1 MVEKPKSERASLKH
15 VTVPGADLK
24 QGDGK
29 ENNLEYATFT
39 ASVKHFVSKELFS
52 ISPMFTVAQE
62 KAEIML
68 MQFLLLFFGGEGGGT
83 VG

>member
-1 MVEKPKSERASLKH
+1 MVENPKSERASLKH
-15 VTVPGADLK
+15 GTVPGADLK

-29 ENNLEYATFT
+29 ENNLVYVTFT

-52 ISPMFTVAQE
+52 ISPVFTVVSRKDGN
-62 KAEIML
+62 KAYAI
-68 MQFLLLFFGGEGGGT
+68 FVVFWGEGGGT